1 MAKKGYNGADR
12 MTSRPL
18 PHELAWKSFNQ
29 QLQPGMT
36 WGIATVVLPP
46 QKILAQFQRVYFRCL
61 PSLNINCHI
70 ELPWRLIPER
80 YQGLGLPNF
89 ALVSLTSKLAFIQR
103 SWGFNDVDS
112 RSLMMGYESFMVEVG
127 LYGNTM
133 DHDYKIY
140 STLATN
146 GTWYKNV
153 WELVC
158 FFKIRLAFQSKY
170 RLGPV
175 RRGDKSLMSEFVRVG
190 YAKAALLSLNIARMH
205 KMVIHL
211 SDIVRCNGK
220 TIKQSMLSASVG
232 TSEAHKFPVQRPT
245 PTDMN
250 LWTTALLPISSK
262 FYVITLP
269 LQEYISIKH
278 LKPS

>member
-1 MAKKGYNGADR
+1 
-12 MTSRPL
+12 
-18 PHELAWKSFNQ
+18 
-29 QLQPGMT
+29 MT
-36 WGIATVVLPP
+36 WGIATVVMPP
-46 QKILAQFQRVYFRCL
+46 QKLLTQFQRVYFRCL
-61 PSLNINCHI
+61 PSLNVNCHI
-70 ELPWRLIPER
+70 EIPWRLIPEQ

-89 ALVSLTSKLAFIQR
+89 ALVSLTSKKLVFNQR
-103 SWGFNDVDS
+103 TWGFNDVHT

-158 FFKIRLAFQSKY
+158 FFKMRLAFQSKY

-175 RRGDKSLMSEFVRVG
+175 RHCDKSLMSEFVRVR
-190 YAKAALLSLNIARMH
+190 YTKADLLWLNIARMH

-211 SDIVRCNGK
+211 SDIVSICWNVRSAQIPSATADTDGHE
-220 TIKQSMLSASVG
+220 SMDNCSTMNKLGILCAHSPSSREYKH
-232 TSEAHKFPVQRPT
+232 TPLEANMAIEPEQRNPT
-245 PTDMN
+245 
-250 LWTTALLPISSK
+250 
-262 FYVITLP
+262 
-269 LQEYISIKH
+269 
-278 LKPS
+278 